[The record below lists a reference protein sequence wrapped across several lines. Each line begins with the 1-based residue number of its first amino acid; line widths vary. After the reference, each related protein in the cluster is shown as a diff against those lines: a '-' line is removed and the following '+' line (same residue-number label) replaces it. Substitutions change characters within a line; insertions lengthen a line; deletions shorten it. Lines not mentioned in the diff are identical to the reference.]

1 MYHVECMPNKCKGRW
16 MQTEHVVGKKV
27 KGARKSVCTMW
38 IASPTSAR
46 KMDANRPASVPVT
59 LTAPSVPLGT
69 IDRVVTKYLS
79 PHPTKNPNR
88 NTITLWQKMHSICH
102 FSPAASKGGRH
113 STLLIAETQ
122 GDPCFFYSNRKQKN
136 LKLGAQLTWC
146 CQKLCQFRLRLYH

>member
-1 MYHVECMPNKCKGRW
+1 MPNKCKGRW
-16 MQTEHVVGKKV
+16 MQTEHVVGKKA

-79 PHPTKNPNR
+79 PHPTKTQIGTPSFFGKR
-88 NTITLWQKMHSICH
+88 CIPFVTSPLQPAREGGTPL
-102 FSPAASKGGRH
+102 FS
-113 STLLIAETQ
+113 L
-122 GDPCFFYSNRKQKN
+122 
-136 LKLGAQLTWC
+136 LKL
-146 CQKLCQFRLRLYH
+146 KEIHVSSIVIENKRI

>member
-16 MQTEHVVGKKV
+16 MQTEHVVGKKA

-102 FSPAASKGGRH
+102 FSPAREGGTPLF
-113 STLLIAETQ
+113 SL
-122 GDPCFFYSNRKQKN
+122 
-136 LKLGAQLTWC
+136 LKL
-146 CQKLCQFRLRLYH
+146 KEIHVSSIVIENKRI